1 MCIFTKSS
9 GYSGQGKDK
18 DDRLGLARLLSALF
32 SCMAV
37 VDGMGMG
44 VDVGVPLGMGQEK
57 ACV

>member
-1 MCIFTKSS
+1 VYCVKSS
-9 GYSGQGKDK
+9 GYSSQGKDK
-18 DDRLGLARLLSALF
+18 DDRLSLARLLSALF

-44 VDVGVPLGMGQEK
+44 VDLGVPLGMGQEK